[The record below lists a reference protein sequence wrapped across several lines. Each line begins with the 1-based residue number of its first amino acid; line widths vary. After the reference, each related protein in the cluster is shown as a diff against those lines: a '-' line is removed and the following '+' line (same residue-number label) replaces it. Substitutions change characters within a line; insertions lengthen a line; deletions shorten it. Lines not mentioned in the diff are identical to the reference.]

1 MDSFEKDV
9 LDRLARIE
17 ERQKLPSESCAVHTE
32 QISKLDGRIE
42 KIEIQ
47 VGKQNV
53 IAVTLGAIGA
63 AIVLAIKFLATRGP

>member
-17 ERQKLPSESCAVHTE
+17 ERQKLPSASCAVHTE

-63 AIVLAIKFLATRGP
+63 AIVLAIKFLATRGS